1 MKEKG
6 FHKYI
11 ERAQKNQIKIPV
23 SDVIKFPTEVARY
36 LQKLKKSS
44 TSFGGKTGRKVINY
58 ILLMIVSS
66 SLRHGFVTEMV

>member
-1 MKEKG
+1 MAEKAHVSFQLLESVKEKG

-44 TSFGGKTGRKVINY
+44 TSFGGKTGRKVITF
-58 ILLMIVSS
+58 
-66 SLRHGFVTEMV
+66 H